1 MDQSDDALIVRYLTG
16 DVAAFEQL
24 YHRYAGRLLGFLIS
38 MGAPRDAAEDVAQKA
53 WIKALEALE
62 SYRGQG
68 RFRAWLFTLSYR
80 LWLDEARSAWRT
92 RSFGMDEEQLAAVAA
107 NGAPRSTSSTVANP
121 REAAE
126 AREERELLEQALEEL
141 PDSMRQTV
149 LLRIDGEL
157 AYREIAEM
165 MDCPLGTVQ
174 WRMNEAQRRLSM
186 MLMPVKE
193 GLTP

>member
-1 MDQSDDALIVRYLTG
+1 MEPSDDALIVSYLKG
-16 DVAAFEQL
+16 DAAAFEQL
-24 YHRYAGRLLGFLIS
+24 YHRYSGRLLGFVIS

-53 WIKALEALE
+53 WIKALEALG

-68 RFRAWLFTLSYR
+68 RFRAWLFTLTYR
-80 LWLDEARSAWRT
+80 LWLDEVRSAWRT
-92 RSFGMDEEQLAAVAA
+92 RCFSMDEEQLAAM
-107 NGAPRSTSSTVANP
+107 APAPTNSTTAIPANP
-121 REAAE
+121 REAAV
-126 AREERELLEQALEEL
+126 AREERLLLEQALEEL
-141 PDSMRQTV
+141 PEAMRRTV

-174 WRMNEAQRRLSM
+174 WRMNEAQKRLST

-193 GLTP
+193 EQRP